1 MALQAVCQNHKLS
14 RLHILSYS
22 LAGLVLVLSACATG
36 TGSTGN
42 TGSGNTQAVPT
53 QIPAGPV
60 KHIVFFIKENRTF
73 DNYFGTYPG
82 ANGATTAMDS
92 EGKTVALQHEA
103 DQIPDI
109 DHSSRGARMAYDN
122 GKMDRFALLK
132 SGSQRNPANPYG
144 NNSLTQ
150 LHQSD
155 IPDYWTY
162 AQNFVLG

>member
-82 ANGATTAMDS
+82 ANGATTATLPN
-92 EGKTVALQHEA
+92 GQVVPLLHQR
-103 DQIPDI
+103 DQMPDI
-109 DHSSRGARMAYDN
+109 DHSSQGA
-122 GKMDRFALLK
+122 
-132 SGSQRNPANPYG
+132 
-144 NNSLTQ
+144 
-150 LHQSD
+150 
-155 IPDYWTY
+155 I
-162 AQNFVLG
+162 